1 MQHLPSKG
9 RGFVPKRITPP
20 RVAARLKNV
29 VKNRGTKN
37 IRKQK
42 KG

>member
-1 MQHLPSKG
+1 MDFLPSKG

-20 RVAARLKNV
+20 RVAARLSNA

-37 IRKQK
+37 TKKQRK
-42 KG
+42 G